1 MKAAVGDRII
11 VASTR
16 LGRKVR
22 EGRVVEV
29 QHGDGSPP
37 YLVEWDDGGQRAL
50 VFPGPDAHILA
61 SGHDELPEPGAGA
74 FEGAVEGTRTPPAHI
89 RSWQV
94 RLDIFE
100 DGGRTTAHAVLLTGS
115 PTHVDARGTARRR
128 DSDADVPE
136 IGDEIAVAR
145 ALRELSDV
153 LLGTAAGDIAAVEG
167 HPVVLPR

>member
-11 VASTR
+11 VASTK
-16 LGRKVR
+16 LGGKVR

-29 QHGDGSPP
+29 EHADGTPP
-37 YLVEWDDGGQRAL
+37 YLVEWVDGGQRAL

-61 SGHDELPEPGAGA
+61 GGHDELPEPGEPVPTGA
-74 FEGAVEGTRTPPAHI
+74 TVPPHV

-100 DGGRTTAHAVLLTGS
+100 SAGQTTAHAVLLTGA
-115 PTHVDARGTARRR
+115 PTRVDARGSARRR
-128 DSDADVPE
+128 EGDPDVPE

-153 LLGTAAGDIAAVEG
+153 LLGTAADDIAAVEG
-167 HPVVLPR
+167 HSVVLPR